1 MKKILVING
10 PNLNTLGNREKSIYG
25 SKSLDD
31 IERECLD
38 LGDRLD
44 IKISFFQSNSESQ
57 IIDCIQN
64 SREIYSGLIINAGAY
79 THTSV
84 AIHDS
89 LKILKIPI
97 IEIHISN
104 PFKREE
110 FRQKSFI
117 SPIANGIIS
126 GFGTDVYKIGLNAM
140 IMKLGL
146 KNG

>member
-89 LKILKIPI
+89 LKLLDFPI
-97 IEIHISN
+97 IEVHLSN
-104 PFKREE
+104 PYKRED
-110 FRQKSFI
+110 FRQKSLI
-117 SPIANGIIS
+117 SPLAKGIIC
-126 GFGTDVYKIGLNAM
+126 GLGADVYLLGIQTLK
-140 IMKLGL
+140 KL
-146 KNG
+146 

>member
-1 MKKILVING
+1 MKKIIIING
-10 PNLNTLGNREKSIYG
+10 PNLNKLG
-25 SKSLDD
+25 
-31 IERECLD
+31 EREINVYGKKTLSQ
-38 LGDRLD
+38 
-44 IKISFFQSNSESQ
+44 IESEIEKISKEFNLSVTFFQSNSESK
-57 IIDCIQN
+57 IIDLIQ
-64 SREIYSGLIINAGAY
+64 SSEIYDGIIINGGAF
-79 THTSV
+79 THTSI

>member
-10 PNLNTLGNREKSIYG
+10 PNLNTLGNRENSIYG

-31 IERECLD
+31 IEKECLD

-89 LKILKIPI
+89 LKLLDFPI
-97 IEIHISN
+97 IEVHLSN
-104 PFKREE
+104 PYKREG
-110 FRQKSFI
+110 FRQKSLI
-117 SPIANGIIS
+117 SPLAKGIICGLGS
-126 GFGTDVYKIGLNAM
+126 DVYLLGIQTLK
-140 IMKLGL
+140 KL
-146 KNG
+146 

>member
-25 SKSLDD
+25 SKSLDE
-31 IERECLD
+31 IEKECLD

-89 LKILKIPI
+89 LKLLDFPI
-97 IEIHISN
+97 IEVHLSN
-104 PFKREE
+104 PYKRED
-110 FRQKSFI
+110 FRQKSLI
-117 SPIANGIIS
+117 SPLAKGIICGLGS
-126 GFGTDVYKIGLNAM
+126 DVYLLGIQTLK
-140 IMKLGL
+140 KL
-146 KNG
+146 

>member
-31 IERECLD
+31 IEKECLD

-79 THTSV
+79 THTSI

-89 LKILKIPI
+89 LKLLDFPI
-97 IEIHISN
+97 IEVHLSN
-104 PFKREE
+104 PYKRED
-110 FRQKSFI
+110 FRQKSLI
-117 SPIANGIIS
+117 SPLAKGIIC
-126 GFGTDVYKIGLNAM
+126 GLGADVYLLGIQTLK
-140 IMKLGL
+140 KL
-146 KNG
+146 

>member
-64 SREIYSGLIINAGAY
+64 SREVYSGLIINAGAY
-79 THTSV
+79 THTSI

-89 LKILKIPI
+89 LKLLDFPI
-97 IEIHISN
+97 IEVHLSN
-104 PFKREE
+104 PYKRED
-110 FRQKSFI
+110 FRQKSLI
-117 SPIANGIIS
+117 SPLAKGIICGLGS
-126 GFGTDVYKIGLNAM
+126 DVYLLGIQTLK
-140 IMKLGL
+140 KL
-146 KNG
+146 